1 MLDRS
6 ESANWELDGMGNS
19 TRSRIPKVLILS
31 HNPLSKNQSN
41 GKTIYS
47 MLKYIPKENLAQV
60 YLTTDTPDFDL
71 CNNYFQIDDFDI
83 LRKLFYGKE
92 FGRSVKSKDISE
104 QIHFKEEVR
113 NSLILNIIR
122 HTKGPLFNILRDSL
136 WMIIG
141 YREKLLRQFIM
152 DFNPD
157 ILFFQSS
164 GNVFSFRIAQ
174 WIIRV
179 FKLGLIMETT
189 DDYLGKK
196 LTINPLFWILNNR
209 LNAEYKMI
217 SKRASMIIVISEEMK
232 REYSKKFHSNYYV
245 AMNSV
250 KIENKLINNKEERCD
265 SLRILFSGNIEL
277 NRWKTILLLS
287 KTIEKIDFIKIEL
300 NIYTL
305 SNINRYVKSKFAGM
319 KKTRFHKAVDAEQL
333 IDIRN
338 NSDILLHV
346 ESFDFRSRYITKFSI
361 STKISEYLASGKAI
375 LAIGP
380 ADVESIRYLKREK
393 VAEVVTHPNKK
404 DIENAIKRLMSAEY
418 RIELG
423 QKGIV
428 LAHKNHDIER
438 VACDIANA
446 INDATSIHYEY

>member
-1 MLDRS
+1 
-6 ESANWELDGMGNS
+6 
-19 TRSRIPKVLILS
+19 
-31 HNPLSKNQSN
+31 
-41 GKTIYS
+41 
-47 MLKYIPKENLAQV
+47 
-60 YLTTDTPDFDL
+60 
-71 CNNYFQIDDFDI
+71 
-83 LRKLFYGKE
+83 
-92 FGRSVKSKDISE
+92 
-104 QIHFKEEVR
+104 
-113 NSLILNIIR
+113 
-122 HTKGPLFNILRDSL
+122 
-136 WMIIG
+136 
-141 YREKLLRQFIM
+141 
-152 DFNPD
+152 
-157 ILFFQSS
+157 
-164 GNVFSFRIAQ
+164 
-174 WIIRV
+174 
-179 FKLGLIMETT
+179 METT

-319 KKTRFHKAVDAEQL
+319 KKTRFRKAVDAEQL

>member
-1 MLDRS
+1 MLDKS
-6 ESANWELDGMGNS
+6 ESASWKLDGIGNS
-19 TRSRIPKVLILS
+19 SRNLIPKVLILS

-47 MLKYIPKENLAQV
+47 MLKRIPKENLAQI
-60 YLTTDTPDFDL
+60 YLTTDIPDFDL

-83 LRKLFYGKE
+83 LKKLIYRKE
-92 FGRSVKSKDISE
+92 FGKIVKNEGISE
-104 QIHFKEEVR
+104 QIYFKEKVR
-113 NSLILNIIR
+113 KSLVLNIIR
-122 HTKGPLFNILRDSL
+122 NIKGPLLNIFKDSL

-141 YREKLLRQFIM
+141 YREKLLREFIRE
-152 DFNPD
+152 FNPD

-164 GNVFSFRIAQ
+164 GNVFSFRIAE
-174 WIIRV
+174 WIIRE
-179 FKLGLIMETT
+179 FKLGVIMETT

-196 LTINPLFWILNNR
+196 LTINPLFWILNNE
-209 LNAEYKMI
+209 LNAEYRMI
-217 SKRASMIIVISEEMK
+217 SRRASMIIVISEEMK
-232 REYSKKFHSNYYV
+232 REYSEKFHSNYYV

-250 KIENKLINNKEERCD
+250 KIENKLIDNKEERCD
-265 SLRILFSGNIEL
+265 SLRILFSGDIEL

-305 SNINRYVKSKFAGM
+305 SNINRYMKSKFAGM
-319 KKTRFHKAVDAEQL
+319 KKTRFHTAVDAEQL

-338 NSDILLHV
+338 NSDIMLHV
-346 ESFDFRSRYITKFSI
+346 ESFDFRSRYITRFSI

-404 DIENAIKRLMSAEY
+404 DIENSIRRLMSAEH

-423 QKGIV
+423 RKGIV

-438 VACDIANA
+438 VACDISNA
-446 INDATSIHYEY
+446 INDATSIHY